1 MTSPIPTEG
10 GHTPGPWEVC
20 GQFVRTPFRH
30 GEPGAAG
37 LMIADVRF
45 GIWPPAQHE
54 ANARLIAAAP
64 ALLEALKAADE
75 ALTQF
80 TAFES
85 DARHIMGNTNFAIVQ
100 ARREQV
106 RAALAKATGGEDVLR

>member
-20 GQFVRTPFRH
+20 GQFVRTSFRH

-64 ALLEALKAADE
+64 ALLEALKLARE
-75 ALTQF
+75 IC
-80 TAFES
+80 E
-85 DARHIMGNTNFAIVQ
+85 DAEKDTYMDVPEEVLSQID
-100 ARREQV
+100 
-106 RAALAKATGGEDVLR
+106 AALAQATGGEDGL

>member
-45 GIWPPAQHE
+45 GIWPPAQHD

-64 ALLEALKAADE
+64 AMLEALTKVSMSAVIIPGMPSEAALSVE
-75 ALTQF
+75 VLKEVA
-80 TAFES
+80 
-85 DARHIMGNTNFAIVQ
+85 
-100 ARREQV
+100 
-106 RAALAKATGGEDVLR
+106 AALALATGGEDVR

>member
-64 ALLEALKAADE
+64 ALLKAEGRSLGDDE
-75 ALTQF
+75 CG
-80 TAFES
+80 
-85 DARHIMGNTNFAIVQ
+85 DA
-100 ARREQV
+100 
-106 RAALAKATGGEDVLR
+106 

>member
-45 GIWPPAQHE
+45 GIWPPEQHE

-64 ALLEALKAADE
+64 ALLEALRVLVPTNIGTPPASVPDGQILPVDMTVGELRKA
-75 ALTQF
+75 
-80 TAFES
+80 
-85 DARHIMGNTNFAIVQ
+85 I
-100 ARREQV
+100 
-106 RAALAKATGGEDVLR
+106 AALLQATGGENGR